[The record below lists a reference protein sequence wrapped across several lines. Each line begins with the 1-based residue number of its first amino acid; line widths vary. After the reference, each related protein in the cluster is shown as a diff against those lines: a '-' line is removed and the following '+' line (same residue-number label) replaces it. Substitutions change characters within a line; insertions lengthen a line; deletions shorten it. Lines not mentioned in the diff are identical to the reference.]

1 VNPRRPR
8 TAPALAGLVV
18 LLVVAFGSPLRQQT
32 TVAPLPAAAVVALP
46 LAAVPLL
53 VRRGIR
59 RRVGP
64 LLRTAGAVL
73 ASDDHDPRVHSG
85 DRDEIDALRRAID
98 TMLAI
103 IAAQEAALERAVAAR
118 EEQLRTVY
126 AERRLNE
133 RQARERAQEMIDS
146 SVSTIMGELQ
156 VVVDKTEEL
165 RGTADTIDE
174 QVGMTDTVTHRVV
187 EQARRASDTVE
198 QLEAS
203 LRKVEGIAHI
213 ISSVASQTHL
223 LALNATIEAVH
234 AGEAGRGFGVVADE
248 VKDLAAATTRSAGE
262 ITDTIRSLEE
272 NAHAMTGVLTEM
284 AGGVGHLGEAASQV
298 GVMTR
303 RQHTSVDLLKEY
315 LDRAIH
321 RISTMAHLSEQ
332 LERRTAPRAAVSGE
346 TRIHGAGHAHPAQML
361 DLSAS
366 GAHFSSRPDTPLRKG
381 DHVEVDIPLGG
392 AAPLTLSAEIVHHTT
407 RDDTVE
413 LGLRF
418 ADVPPSAADRI
429 HRHVVAALGSAPR

>member
-1 VNPRRPR
+1 
-8 TAPALAGLVV
+8 AAEAALASGDRD
-18 LLVVAFGSPLRQQT
+18 LR
-32 TVAPLPAAAVVALP
+32 A
-46 LAAVPLL
+46 
-53 VRRGIR
+53 
-59 RRVGP
+59 
-64 LLRTAGAVL
+64 
-73 ASDDHDPRVHSG
+73 HSG
-85 DRDEIDALRRAID
+85 DRDEIGALGRAVDA
-98 TMLAI
+98 MLET
-103 IAAQEAALERAVAAR
+103 IAAQEAALKRAAAAR
-118 EEQLRTVY
+118 EEQLRSLY

-133 RQARERAQEMIDS
+133 RQARERAQEMIDN
-146 SVSTIMGELQ
+146 SVSTIMGELR

-174 QVGMTDTVTHRVV
+174 QVGVTDTVTHRVV
-187 EQARRASDTVE
+187 EQARRANDTVE

-234 AGEAGRGFGVVADE
+234 AGEAGKGFGVVAGE
-248 VKDLAAATTRSAGE
+248 VKDLAAATTHSTGE

-284 AGGVGHLGEAASQV
+284 ADGVGNLGEAASRV

-321 RISTMAHLSEQ
+321 RISTMSHLSEQ
-332 LERRTAPRAAVSGE
+332 LERRTTPRAVVSGE
-346 TRIHGAGHAHPAQML
+346 TWIHAEGRTHPAQML

-366 GAHFSSRPDTPLRKG
+366 GAHFSGRPGIPLKQG
-381 DHVEVDIPLGG
+381 DHVAVDIPLGG
-392 AAPLTLSAEIVHHTT
+392 AAPLRLNAEIVHHTT
-407 RDDTVE
+407 RDDAVE

-418 ADVPPSAADRI
+418 TDVPPSTADRI
-429 HRHVVAALGSAPR
+429 HRHVTAALGSAPR